1 MSENNKPS
9 DDAKQPSEEDVKNM
23 PVAEI
28 LIGTGVQLAQERS
41 LTLGELVGHYEVAKI
56 EVYNRISAQAR
67 AQASVQSS
75 EPSEGGDT
83 QGTEASLTVEDG
95 GKA

>member
-9 DDAKQPSEEDVKNM
+9 DDAKPSEEDIKNM

-75 EPSEGGDT
+75 EQGEGGDT
-83 QGTEASLTVEDG
+83 EKTEAALKVEDG

>member
-9 DDAKQPSEEDVKNM
+9 DDAKQPSEEDIKNM

-75 EPSEGGDT
+75 EQGEGGDT
-83 QGTEASLTVEDG
+83 EKTEAALKVEDG